1 MLKRL
6 WAKLPAGLKYL
17 IKNYLLAIAVF
28 AAFRTVLL
36 FVGIKQLS
44 GVPAEDI
51 LMAYVNGWRF
61 DTSVTGYLLAIPTIL
76 VVAVEMSRLKHI
88 AFKRTVFIIN
98 SVLMCV
104 GFMVSA
110 ADIPYYFVFNARMTS
125 SIFNW
130 FSSPSIVFGY
140 LLENVDY
147 YIYTVLFIAVC
158 YFFVRTARRFY
169 RSWHSESVS
178 RPPVRLWALKYATIY
193 LLGCVFLF
201 AGIRGKVFTR
211 RPLSWAEAFTSVH
224 NFPNQLG
231 LNPVF
236 TLGNSLT
243 TTKNGIVS
251 IQLLDDNAA
260 VDYVCN
266 MLGVPVGGGYS
277 SPIARE
283 EKYEGEAKNYN
294 VVLVVMESM
303 TKANAAESGFYKSP
317 VTPFLDSIRARS
329 VNFSNVYSLGIH
341 TYNGIWSIF
350 TSTPAPPTE
359 DNPLQFYDN
368 ALTYSGIGQVL
379 HESGYSTYFAC
390 PHDINFDNMGGF
402 LMSNGF
408 EDISGLN
415 NELLNKDFINVW
427 GISDHILFDNS
438 LPALE
443 KLSKAGRPF
452 FATLLTVSNHSP
464 FNIPEPYPQG
474 FNPKYTEKREIAIEY
489 ADWSIA
495 RWFESV
501 SKETWF
507 DNTIFVFVSDH
518 GMNVFPNY
526 EVNLNYNRIQMFF
539 YAPKIFGQGRTESGL
554 ALQVDLFPTLMGMLN
569 RSYVN
574 NTMGIDLLRRKRDA
588 VYFSANTTIAALNDS
603 LLMIRRDDGSKTLYD
618 YRNYSLENI
627 ADKYPDATAQLE
639 RLALSNFQTSVWMLK
654 SGKGK
659 YEKR

>member
-1 MLKRL
+1 MIKRL

-17 IKNYLLAIAVF
+17 LKTYLLAIAVF
-28 AAFRTVLL
+28 TAFRTVLL
-36 FVGIKQLS
+36 FVGLKQLA

-51 LMAYVNGWRF
+51 MMAYANGWRF
-61 DTSVTGYLLAIPTIL
+61 DTSVVGYLLAIPTIL
-76 VVAVEMSRLKHI
+76 VIAVEMSRLKHA
-88 AFKRTVFIIN
+88 AFKRVVFIIN
-98 SVLMCV
+98 SVLMCI

-130 FSSPSIVFGY
+130 FSSPAIVFGY

-147 YIYTVLFIAVC
+147 YIYSVIFIAVC
-158 YFFVRTARRFY
+158 YFYVRVALRFY
-169 RSWHSESVS
+169 RTWHSESSS
-178 RPPVRLWALKYATIY
+178 RAPVRLWALKYAVIY
-193 LLGCVFLF
+193 LLSCVFLF

-251 IQLLDDNAA
+251 IQLMDDDEA
-260 VDYVCN
+260 VEYVCRQ
-266 MLGVPVGGGYS
+266 LEVPAGSVFS

-294 VVLVVMESM
+294 VVLIVMESM
-303 TKANAAESGFYKSP
+303 TKANEAESGFYKVP
-317 VTPFLDSIRARS
+317 VAPFLDSIRARS
-329 VNFSNVYSLGIH
+329 INFSNVYSLGIH

-350 TSTPAPPTE
+350 TSTPSPPTE

-379 HESGYSTYFAC
+379 HENGYATYFAC

-438 LPALE
+438 LPALK
-443 KLSKAGRPF
+443 KLSGAGKPF

-464 FNIPEPYPQG
+464 FNIPDPYPQG
-474 FNPKYTEKREIAIEY
+474 FNPRYTEKREIAIEY

-501 SKETWF
+501 AKEPWF

-539 YAPKIFGQGRTESGL
+539 YAPKILGPGRDESGL
-554 ALQVDLFPTLMGMLN
+554 ALQVDLFPTLMGLLN
-569 RSYVN
+569 RPYVN
-574 NTMGIDLLRRKRDA
+574 NTMGIDLCRRKRDA

-618 YRNYSLENI
+618 YRNYSLDNI
-627 ADKYPDATAQLE
+627 INKYPETANQLE
-639 RLALSNFQTSVWMLK
+639 RHALSNFQTSVWMLK